1 MTREPSNGL
10 ELRSLI
16 TRDGTLRVS
25 LEPVEAG
32 EPGEGELI
40 VRVEAAP
47 INPSD
52 IGLLLGP
59 ADISSFRAEGT
70 LDLPVLTA
78 HVPQE
83 RLPAVSARLGQSL
96 PVGNEA
102 AGTVVRAGPGQR
114 HLLGRIV
121 GMMGGGM
128 YTQYRRIQVR
138 DCIVLPEDATAP
150 EGASLFVNPLTALGF
165 VETMRAEGHKAIVHT
180 AAASNLGQMLVRICQ
195 SDGIPL
201 VNIVRSADQ
210 ENLLRQLGATYVVKS
225 SDPDFLSD
233 LEEAIAATGATIG
246 FDAIG
251 GGKLAGQILMAMEKV
266 ASRNL
271 EGYNRYGSITFKQ
284 VYIYG
289 ALDPGPTV
297 FNRAF
302 GFSWSVGGWLVFPF
316 LQKAGAETVQRLR
329 ARVADEFRTTFTS
342 RYTDTISLRGRSEA
356 RDRGRI

>member
-1 MTREPSNGL
+1 M
-10 ELRSLI
+10 
-16 TRDGTLRVS
+16 V
-25 LEPVEAG
+25 
-32 EPGEGELI
+32 
-40 VRVEAAP
+40 
-47 INPSD
+47 
-52 IGLLLGP
+52 
-59 ADISSFRAEGT
+59 
-70 LDLPVLTA
+70 
-78 HVPQE
+78 
-83 RLPAVSARLGQSL
+83 
-96 PVGNEA
+96 
-102 AGTVVRAGPGQR
+102 
-114 HLLGRIV
+114 
-121 GMMGGGM
+121 GGGM
-128 YTQYRRIQVR
+128 YTQYRRIPVR
-138 DCIVLPEDATAP
+138 DCIVLPDDATAP

-201 VNIVRSADQ
+201 VNIVRSAEQ

-271 EGYNRYGSITFKQ
+271 EGYNRYGSNTFKQ

-289 ALDPGPTV
+289 GLDPGPTV
-297 FNRAF
+297 FNRTF

-316 LQKAGAETVQRLR
+316 LQRLGR
-329 ARVADEFRTTFTS
+329 YGSTPTS
-342 RYTDTISLRGRSEA
+342 PCC
-356 RDRGRI
+356 